1 MLKAENQ
8 NLREY
13 ESVQRSFHKNLLK
26 CCLNLILLKNW
37 SRFYEDM
44 AD

>member
-13 ESVQRSFHKNLLK
+13 EK
-26 CCLNLILLKNW
+26 CARLAQMLSELDATEKM
-37 SRFYEDM
+37 SRFYEGM